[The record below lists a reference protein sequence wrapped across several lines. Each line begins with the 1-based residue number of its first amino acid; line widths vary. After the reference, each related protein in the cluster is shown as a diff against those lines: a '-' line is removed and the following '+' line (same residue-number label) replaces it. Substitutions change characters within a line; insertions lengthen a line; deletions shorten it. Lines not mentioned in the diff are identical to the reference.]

1 MMKNEEDKALAML
14 GFSRKANQVV
24 AGESNVKNSLFKK
37 NELNLI
43 IIATDLSFGRQ
54 KYWKNL
60 AFYFNIPY
68 KVAFSKV
75 KIGTAIGMSPRGI
88 IGIKNKEMAKKI
100 EVILQI

>member
-1 MMKNEEDKALAML
+1 MNDENKALAML

-24 AGESNVKNSLFKK
+24 AGESSVKNSLFKK

-43 IIATDLSFGRQ
+43 IIATDLSPGRQ
-54 KYWKNL
+54 KYWEKL
-60 AFYFNIPY
+60 AFHFNIPC
-68 KVAFSKV
+68 KVAFNKV
-75 KIGTAIGMSPRGI
+75 KIGTAIGMSPRVV